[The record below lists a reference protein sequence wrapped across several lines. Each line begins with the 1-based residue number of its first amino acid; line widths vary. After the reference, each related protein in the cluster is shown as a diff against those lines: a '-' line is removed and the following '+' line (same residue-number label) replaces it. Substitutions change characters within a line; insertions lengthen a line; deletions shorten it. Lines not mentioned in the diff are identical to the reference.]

1 MAERVQAAVRRTGM
15 AVLNGRA
22 PDPQPDVVVVGLS
35 DGTAAEL
42 PGGVRRGPGG
52 PPVLLVLGLGVAAR
66 YDLVAQADDF
76 IREPVNQEELLAR
89 LALLAERRG
98 AEGEQLLT
106 AGDISINL
114 DRYEVRVS
122 GVPISLTPK
131 EYQLLCYLV
140 RQAGRA
146 CTRQQLL
153 GAVWS
158 YDYLGGTRT
167 VDIHVQ
173 RLRAKLGQAGAG
185 IETVRGVGYRL
196 RA

>member
-42 PGGVRRGPGG
+42 PGVVRRGPGG